1 MGYIEAGLVSEESVA
16 ERKHI
21 YRLLA
26 RFWICEVD
34 RNLILELSQT
44 PLKESFV
51 AAGVMLPADADK
63 ATIEQLAID
72 YCQLFLGPKD
82 HFPPCQSVWQTGQF
96 QSEVVTS
103 VRNFIEISNYPE
115 QYVPDGV
122 MLDHLGV
129 QLDVMGHLLDHIDMS
144 PDDTDGASQIWELIH
159 SFYAAHLMWPSD
171 LFDAVI
177 KRAETDFYR
186 SFVVMTQTFL
196 NSEQRL

>member
-1 MGYIEAGLVSEESVA
+1 
-16 ERKHI
+16 
-21 YRLLA
+21 
-26 RFWICEVD
+26 
-34 RNLILELSQT
+34 
-44 PLKESFV
+44 
-51 AAGVMLPADADK
+51 
-63 ATIEQLAID
+63 
-72 YCQLFLGPKD
+72 
-82 HFPPCQSVWQTGQF
+82 
-96 QSEVVTS
+96 
-103 VRNFIEISNYPE
+103 
-115 QYVPDGV
+115 

>member
-26 RFWICEVD
+26 RIWIREVD
-34 RNLILELSQT
+34 RNLILELSLS

-51 AAGVMLPADADK
+51 AAGVMLPVDAGK

-115 QYVPDGV
+115 QHIPDGV

-144 PDDTDGASQIWELIH
+144 PDDTDGASQILSLIH
-159 SFYAAHLMWPSD
+159 
-171 LFDAVI
+171 I
-177 KRAETDFYR
+177 
-186 SFVVMTQTFL
+186 
-196 NSEQRL
+196 